1 MKTKFFISIIFTFF
15 FSFVNA
21 QIPSDTS
28 KVNTSKDSLNVEK
41 IYILTDGSKV
51 TDSELKAIFDR
62 AWEKS
67 FGSMTKEEEELLFS
81 NVKVEV
87 TTEK

>member
-1 MKTKFFISIIFTFF
+1 MKTKFFISFIFTFF

-21 QIPSDTS
+21 QMTSDTL
-28 KVNTSKDSLNVEK
+28 KVKTIDSVKVEK
-41 IYILTDGSKV
+41 LYTLSNGNVV
-51 TDSELKAIFDR
+51 TEPELDAIFDK

-87 TTEK
+87 TIEK

>member
-21 QIPSDTS
+21 QIPSDS
-28 KVNTSKDSLNVEK
+28 LKVNTVKDSLNVEK
-41 IYILTDGSKV
+41 IYTLTDGTKV